1 MVSTTIDDK
10 ALLMAL
16 LTKKKKLVEIMVFR
30 NYPDHFKMVCMPLSF
45 EVQHDKKM
53 RAALGTKEL
62 FASAVG
68 PL

>member
-1 MVSTTIDDK
+1 MVSTTINDK

-16 LTKKKKLVEIMVFR
+16 LTKKKLVEIMVFR
-30 NYPDHFKMVCMPLSF
+30 NYPDHLKMVCMPLSF
-45 EVQHDKKM
+45 GVQLDKKKT
-53 RAALGTKEL
+53 AALGTKEL